1 MNLEFYRGEQEKQES
16 AQSLCEAPRS
26 LVLCGEY
33 FKSQKSPM
41 KLDYSKYND
50 GLVPAII
57 QDYKTHKVLMLGFM
71 NEEAVNKTMQE
82 GKVTFYSR
90 TKKRLWTKGEESG
103 NFLMVK
109 ELASDCDNDTL
120 LIKAAPTGPVCHT
133 GADTCWSERNHS
145 ENFLFYLEDIIE
157 LRKKSEGGKSYVRD
171 LFQKGINKIA
181 QKVGEEAVELVIESK
196 DDNDA
201 LFLGEA
207 ADLLFHYLL
216 LLNAKGHNLHDII
229 NVLKE
234 RHTK

>member
-1 MNLEFYRGEQEKQES
+1 
-16 AQSLCEAPRS
+16 
-26 LVLCGEY
+26 
-33 FKSQKSPM
+33 M
-41 KLDYSKYND
+41 KLDYKKYSD
-50 GLVPAII
+50 GLIPAVI

-82 GKVTFYSR
+82 GRVTFYSR
-90 TKKRLWTKGEESG
+90 TKKRMWTKGEESG

-120 LIKAAPTGPVCHT
+120 LIKAEPLGPVCHT

-196 DDNDA
+196 DNNDE

-216 LLNAKGHNLHDII
+216 LINAKGHNLQDII
-229 NVLKE
+229 NVLKQ